1 MKIIDIET
9 MWSGEN
15 EPQWCDCYY
24 VNSSEKFDPVDFAET
39 VFPDFERPAMI
50 TEETIE
56 RVTRICAEAEDGYI
70 RLIPID
76 GGDLT

>member
-9 MWSGEN
+9 MWSDED

-24 VNSSEKFDPVDFAET
+24 VHASDKFDPVDFAEK

-56 RVTRICAEAEDGYI
+56 RVTRVCAEAVTGYI

>member
-9 MWSGEN
+9 MWSDED

-24 VNSSEKFDPVDFAET
+24 VHASEKFDPVDFAEK

-50 TEETIE
+50 TDFILF
-56 RVTRICAEAEDGYI
+56 R
-70 RLIPID
+70 
-76 GGDLT
+76 